1 MKFMLTH
8 CYTDSN
14 KGDAGIIIATTQ
26 LIKDAFENAEVNFM
40 STYSEHDEQY
50 KTEHTIINNY
60 SQNTY
65 PNVFGEPVKAQ
76 SLGEFSRL
84 LSFMSG
90 LFKALLVLISSNS
103 HFLRIF
109 LSKNEIE
116 GIKEF
121 LNSDVVISK
130 GGSFLYSEDHSIR
143 QSLSLIRMLYPF
155 WLAKRYNKKIV
166 IFSQSLGPVNGSFNK
181 LIFRLS
187 LKDIQHI
194 YLRESLCL
202 DKYNEVKNL
211 AESVGFSIIPDSAF
225 YMKDNNEA
233 ASFVNFSNIDNCK
246 MNIGLTIVDHDFKY
260 IKCAKERDEKRESYK
275 DSIIKFIEYAY
286 NNYNANINI
295 FSQVRA
301 LNSHLGHSDVLI
313 SREIEKHFFQT
324 PISVVY
330 HDDNW
335 TPLEL
340 REFYK
345 RMDVFVGTRLHSVI
359 FSLSVSTPVINIAY
373 HGTKSQGIFANIPGI
388 ESYVVDINN
397 INSEK
402 IISLF
407 EKILN
412 DKVNIKSDI
421 SHNIEVIRE
430 KLLLAMKTV
439 IR

>member
-1 MKFMLTH
+1 MLTH

-40 STYSEHDEQY
+40 STYSENDEQY
-50 KTEHTIINNY
+50 KTEHKIINNY
-60 SQNTY
+60 SQSTY
-65 PNVFGEPVKAQ
+65 PNVFGEPVKVQ
-76 SLGEFSRL
+76 TLGEFSRV
-84 LSFMSG
+84 LSFISG
-90 LFKALLVLISSNS
+90 LFKALLVLISSNC

-121 LNSDVVISK
+121 LSSDVIISK
-130 GGSFLYSEDHSIR
+130 GGSFLYSEDNSIR

-155 WLAKRYNKKIV
+155 WLARRFNKKIV

-187 LKDIQHI
+187 LGCVKHI

-202 DKYNEVKNL
+202 DKYNEVKSL
-211 AESVGFSIIPDSAF
+211 AECVGFSIIPDSAF
-225 YMKDNNEA
+225 YMKDQNE
-233 ASFVNFSNIDNCK
+233 VGNYGTQGKIDDHK
-246 MNIGLTIVDHDFKY
+246 MNVGLTIVDHDFKY
-260 IKCAKERDEKRESYK
+260 IKCDKEREQKRKNYRE
-275 DSIIKFIEYAY
+275 SIIKFIEYAY
-286 NNYNANINI
+286 DNYDANINI

-313 SREIEKHFFQT
+313 SREIEEHFLKT

-330 HDDNW
+330 HDENW

-345 RMDVFVGTRLHSVI
+345 KMDVFVGTRLHSVI

-388 ESYVVDINN
+388 ESYVVDINS
-397 INSEK
+397 ITSDG

-407 EKILN
+407 EDIVTNKDDI
-412 DKVNIKSDI
+412 KYNISR
-421 SHNIEVIRE
+421 NVEVIKE

-439 IR
+439 SR